1 MSFLF
6 WSVRTRERKQRV
18 LKYANHSTSVIS
30 RLMGLFADTEAHQAN
45 WDATDVAIIRVLYKE
60 MHHQFSKRQLLWC
73 KSDKYCNGGDLAD
86 YLTVKGTLSEDTI
99 CLFVRQIAA
108 AMRALNI
115 KGIVHRD
122 LKPQNILLC
131 HNGRSNPPPSKIHLK
146 IADFGFARFLHDGI
160 MAMTLCGSPMYMAPE
175 VIMSLQYDA
184 KADLWSI
191 GTIVYQC
198 LTGKAPFQAQTPQAL
213 KQLYE
218 KNSSLFPKIPSW
230 TSPGLTDL
238 LLRLLKRDA
247 KDRMEFDEFF
257 NHPFLQP
264 VTKSSSPVPIPSRS
278 SMSPDVPSLI
288 SSPFDSPISG
298 NLPPSPQG
306 WCAVGSRNEH
316 MVDTGI
322 PMATSPVLDKHSPD
336 DRVRMSSSS
345 AEDQDFVIVPAELVR
360 QSEGNSSCSGSTKV
374 QHVSSNRS
382 PSRPKISTNT
392 SPKMSSH
399 VEVKPSSSNA
409 AFHAPKASAIS
420 LSRPSYLPVSGT
432 SASPLPSPEVGIY
445 QQSEPIPVP
454 SQKEAYEQIQRSL
467 EDEPSISVGAV
478 EEKALSN
485 PSSTSMSS
493 HQSSPDLLKHSVSIR
508 KGSLSSQ
515 YSERSRTVMDIC
527 SLSPPTVQFT
537 IGTPPG
543 SRRRLNYNSSTPP
556 SISVRHTSTSC
567 RCFSPPPLKL
577 STSLQRSSAIMPM
590 NLHTLAT
597 GNSLSPILGCPIK
610 EFSKAKQSLR
620 FQKGR
625 DMYKSNSYSGQG
637 VTFSTRAITLP
648 DICSQHLWPGIGYRP
663 SEPMDQQECN
673 LHRSRS
679 CNKFGERGFHKTLSL
694 SGAPLMSYSPPQTIM
709 MPYHHCC
716 LKDMSTPHGSPVEL
730 RRNSTGCCMFF
741 DSSPTS
747 QAYFSY
753 ESSPPNTEEPIVF
766 MAPELPEETILE
778 KEHNETLAKL
788 NFVLALVECV
798 LDLAKSKGNPL
809 TLLTDS
815 LMKKEGQIS
824 VYTDGCRRA
833 EQLVLFMRALQLLS
847 SSLKLSRQEVQAG
860 RLSPSTSVRSVLHT
874 MKEQFHYCLNM
885 CKALNSPGILQAAGV
900 DPTTYTITADQLI
913 YHYAI
918 EMCQSAA
925 LEELFGNPEECFC
938 RYQKARVLLHS
949 LAQQIPNDED
959 KKLLNSYKDAV
970 ERRLFVLQSQGYI
983 QAYNMM

>member
-1 MSFLF
+1 METVGDYEYNTKDLIGHGAFAVVFKGKHKMKHDFTVAVKSITKKNLAK
-6 WSVRTRERKQRV
+6 SQNLLAKEIKI
-18 LKYANHSTSVIS
+18 LKELTELHHENVVSLLECKETS
-30 RLMGLFADTEAHQAN
+30 
-45 WDATDVAIIRVLYKE
+45 
-60 MHHQFSKRQLLWC
+60 HHVYLVME
-73 KSDKYCNGGDLAD
+73 YCNGGDLAD

-99 CLFVRQIAA
+99 CLFLRQIAA
-108 AMRALNI
+108 AMRALKT

-131 HNGRSNPPPSKIHLK
+131 HHGRPNPPPSKIRLK

-160 MAMTLCGSPMYMAPE
+160 MAMTLCGSPMYM
-175 VIMSLQYDA
+175 VRYSSL
-184 KADLWSI
+184 
-191 GTIVYQC
+191 
-198 LTGKAPFQAQTPQAL
+198 AQTPQAL

-218 KNSSLFPKIPSW
+218 KNASLFPKIPSW
-230 TSPGLTDL
+230 TSSNLTDL
-238 LLRLLKRDA
+238 LLRLLKRNA

-257 NHPFLQP
+257 SHPFLQP
-264 VTKSSSPVPIPSRS
+264 VTKPSSPVPIPSRS
-278 SMSPDVPSLI
+278 SLSPDVPSPI

-306 WCAVGSRNEH
+306 WCGVGSRNEH
-316 MVDTGI
+316 MVDAGI
-322 PMATSPVLDKHSPD
+322 PMATSPVLDKQSPD
-336 DRVRMSSSS
+336 GRVRTSSSS

-360 QSEGNSSCSGSTKV
+360 QSEENFNCSGSTKI
-374 QHVSSNRS
+374 QHGSSPDSS
-382 PSRPKISTNT
+382 PSRPKISSNT

-399 VEVKPSSSNA
+399 VEVKPHSGNA
-409 AFHAPKASAIS
+409 TFHAPKASAIS
-420 LSRPSYLPVSGT
+420 SPRPSYLPVSGT
-432 SASPLPSPEVGIY
+432 SASPLPSPEVGTY

-454 SQKEAYEQIQRSL
+454 SQKKAYEQIQRSL
-467 EDEPSISVGAV
+467 EDEPSNSSGSV
-478 EEKALSN
+478 EEKALSS
-485 PSSTSMSS
+485 PSSTHMSS
-493 HQSSPDLLKHSVSIR
+493 NQSSPNLPKHSVRNSVSKR
-508 KGSLSSQ
+508 KDSSSSQ
-515 YSERSRTVMDIC
+515 SSERSRTVTDIC

-543 SRRRLNYNSSTPP
+543 SGRRRNYSSSTPP
-556 SISVRHTSTSC
+556 SISARPTSC
-567 RCFSPPPLKL
+567 QCFSPPPPTL
-577 STSLQRSSAIMPM
+577 STSPLQRSNVIVPI
-590 NLHTLAT
+590 NLPTLAT
-597 GNSLSPILGCPIK
+597 GNPLSPILGSPIK
-610 EFSKAKQSLR
+610 ELSKAKQSLR
-620 FQKGR
+620 FQKELSSTASKGL
-625 DMYKSNSYSGQG
+625 DVYKNNSYSSQR

-648 DICSQHLWPGIGYRP
+648 EICSQHFWPGNGYGS
-663 SEPMDQQECN
+663 SEPMDQQEYS

-679 CNKFGERGFHKTLSL
+679 SNKFGERGFHRTISL
-694 SGAPLMSYSPPQTIM
+694 SGAQFMSYSPPRTMI

-716 LKDMSTPHGSPVEL
+716 LNERTTPLGSPVQL

-741 DSSPTS
+741 DSSPSS
-747 QAYFSY
+747 QVCFSY

-766 MAPELPEETILE
+766 MAPDLPEETILE

-815 LMKKEGQIS
+815 LMKREGQMS
-824 VYTDGCRRA
+824 VFTEGYRRA

-847 SSLKLSRQEVQAG
+847 SSLQLSRQEVQAG

-874 MKEQFHYCLNM
+874 MKERFHYCLNM
-885 CKALNSPGILQAAGV
+885 CKTLNSPGTLQAAGV

-959 KKLLNSYKDAV
+959 KKLLNSYKGAV

-983 QAYNMM
+983 QAYNTM